1 MNLHGCKIRIRLAG
15 DEDLEEIEAMDRRLI
30 DNGAPTD
37 DTVFHVAELVQ
48 PRALMPTIVAAGLYK
63 QARAAGVDRE
73 IVAYGGHRLPPD
85 FPGTAFLSR
94 SGVLP
99 ECRGVGLQKALLRAR
114 IRYLKRH
121 HPEVS
126 HALTYTMVTNAAS
139 SNSLIACGFKL
150 WRPETGDWW
159 VGPEVNYWRKAL
171 R

>member
-1 MNLHGCKIRIRLAG
+1 MTHAAAHIHGCKIRIRLAR
-15 DEDLEEIEAMDRRLI
+15 DEDLEEIETMDRRFI

-37 DTVFHVAELVQ
+37 DTVFHVAELIA
-48 PRALMPTIVAAGLYK
+48 PCPLGSGLT
-63 QARAAGVDRE
+63 VRE

-99 ECRGVGLQKALLRAR
+99 ECRGHGLQKALLRAR
-114 IRYLKRH
+114 ISYLKRR

>member
-1 MNLHGCKIRIRLAG
+1 MNLAGCKVRIRLAR
-15 DEDLEEIEAMDRRLI
+15 DEDLDEIETMDRRFI
-30 DNGAPTD
+30 DNGQPTD
-37 DTVFHVAELVQ
+37 DTVFHVAELT
-48 PRALMPTIVAAGLYK
+48 PPKAWPSGERHGS
-63 QARAAGVDRE
+63 RE

>member
-1 MNLHGCKIRIRLAG
+1 MNPTLHGGRVRIRLARE
-15 DEDLEEIEAMDRRLI
+15 EDLDEIETMDRRFI
-30 DNGAPTD
+30 DNGPASD
-37 DTVFHVAELVQ
+37 DTVFHVAELSCC
-48 PRALMPTIVAAGLYK
+48 GDK
-63 QARAAGVDRE
+63 E
-73 IVAYGGHRLPPD
+73 IVGYGGHRLPQD

-99 ECRGVGLQKALLRAR
+99 ECRGAGIQKALLRAR

-121 HPEVS
+121 HPEVT

-150 WRPETGDWW
+150 WRPSTGDWW
-159 VGPEVNYWRKAL
+159 VGPEVNYWRKAM